1 MLPTTIL
8 NYFSDI
14 EDPRQKGKVIH
25 SLDKI
30 FLICICGMLCGADE
44 WEAIEEYAENK
55 KEWFAKFVDM
65 SDGVPSHDTLGR
77 VFSRI
82 RPKQFTQC
90 FINWVQSFIEQH
102 KDVDEETLSVI
113 AFDGKTARRSH
124 DKTNGKSAM
133 HMMNAWCCANQLV
146 LGQLSVDE
154 KTNEITAFPDL
165 LKLIDAQGSII
176 TADALNCQK
185 DISKACIEAG
195 ADYLLA
201 VKGNHPILH
210 EYISDYFEKKKP
222 KTYQRPKIDFFETNE
237 KNRNRHEIRRCW
249 VADASDRV
257 PGRSDWTSLN
267 SIVRIDR
274 VRTIDDKTSFETHY
288 YICSNNQLSAQEI
301 LSAARQHWQVEV
313 MHWTLDMC
321 FREDEQRARKD
332 HSAENMTIMRQVA
345 TNILKHDKTPR
356 FSMKKKRLRACLNEK
371 YLEKLLFL
379 NS

>member
-1 MLPTTIL
+1 MSPTVL

-14 EDPRQKGKVIH
+14 EDPRQKGKVTH

-30 FLICICGMLCGADE
+30 LLISLCGILCGADD
-44 WEAIEEYAENK
+44 WETIETFAENK
-55 KEWFAKFVDM
+55 QAWLGRFVDM

-82 RPKQFTQC
+82 RPEQFTQC
-90 FINWVQSFIEQH
+90 FIEWVQSFIEQH
-102 KDVDEETLSVI
+102 NDVSEDKLSVI

-124 DKTNGKSAM
+124 DRNNGKGAM

-146 LGQLSVDE
+146 LGQLVVDE

-165 LKLIDAQGSII
+165 LKLIDARGSII

-185 DISKACIEAG
+185 DITKACIDAG
-195 ADYLLA
+195 ANYLLA

-210 EYISDYFEKKKP
+210 KYVSDYFEKKKP
-222 KTYQRPKIDFFETNE
+222 KAYQRPKIDFFESNE

-249 VADASDRV
+249 VADATDSVPDRAE
-257 PGRSDWTSLN
+257 WTSLN

-274 VRTIDDKTSFETHY
+274 IRTVDDKTSYETHY
-288 YICSNNQLSAQEI
+288 YICSSNQLSAKEI
-301 LSAARQHWQVEV
+301 LSAARQHWQVEI

-332 HSAENMTIMRQVA
+332 HSAANMTIMRQVA
-345 TNILKHDKTPR
+345 INLLKHDKAPR
-356 FSMKKKRLRACLNEK
+356 LSMKRKRLVACMKES

-379 NS
+379 NT